1 MPQSV
6 DLPFTQG
13 MDFGMGVN
21 LVEGGIAGKA
31 VEVGPIT
38 APTGASGLTV
48 SYNMQLISTV
58 EDLYDSIG
66 VSVSAG
72 GRYGLFS
79 AHGKVQ
85 YAKEVKFNSQSTF
98 LLARCFVEKAFEQ
111 CEDATLKPEAGD
123 LLKRDKEGFQERFG
137 DGFVRGM
144 LKGGEFHV
152 VIALASISR
161 SQQEEV
167 AASLQAKYGGLF
179 TEVDVDVQMDDKT
192 KQEMSRT
199 ELNVTTFQRGGTG
212 PETSFTKDVEDVMA
226 RLKAFPAIVE
236 ANPVSYGVQV
246 ASYTT
251 LDLPEGPSPIAIE
264 AQSDRLSEYAQ
275 VQVRLQSLRNDVE
288 FMQLHR
294 DFYKEPPA
302 LDRLNAWQEAF
313 GSQLDKVTAQA
324 VSCSRDPVGGCPA
337 FSLQMPEDFA
347 RPERTPGIAGLWEM
361 VIFGQGESQW
371 TLTPLEDNKFQATEE
386 GLGNAKGT
394 AVLTGHK
401 VQLDWTATNPGDTTT
416 GRFLWELDESFSS
429 ADATVQFF
437 SVHTDLGILP
447 GRFTKIA

>member
-1 MPQSV
+1 
-6 DLPFTQG
+6 
-13 MDFGMGVN
+13 
-21 LVEGGIAGKA
+21 
-31 VEVGPIT
+31 
-38 APTGASGLTV
+38 
-48 SYNMQLISTV
+48 MQLISAV
-58 EDLYDSIG
+58 EDLYDAIG

-79 AHGKVQ
+79 AQGKVQ

-111 CEDATLKPEAGD
+111 CEDATLKREAAELLGRGD
-123 LLKRDKEGFQERFG
+123 NKGFQERFG

-144 LKGGEFHV
+144 LTGGEFHV
-152 VIALASISR
+152 VISLASISR

-179 TEVDVDVQMDDKT
+179 TEVDVDVKLDEKT
-192 KQEMSRT
+192 KQTMART
-199 ELNVTTFQRGGTG
+199 ELNVTTFQRGGSGT
-212 PETSFTKDVEDVMA
+212 ETSFTKDVEDVMA
-226 RLKAFPAIVE
+226 RLKSFPAIVE

-246 ASYTT
+246 ASYNT
-251 LDLPEGPSPIAIE
+251 LNLPEGPSPIAIA
-264 AQSDRLSEYAQ
+264 AQSDRLSEYARA
-275 VQVRLQSLRNDVE
+275 QVRLQSLSNDVE

-302 LDRLNAWQEAF
+302 LERLNAWQVAF
-313 GSQLDKVTAQA
+313 TGQLDKVTAQA
-324 VSCSRDPVGGCPA
+324 VACSRDPVGGCPA
-337 FSLQMPEDFA
+337 FALQMPDDFV

-361 VIFGQGESQW
+361 VIFDHGESQW

-394 AVLTGHK
+394 AVLTGHD

-416 GRFLWELDESFSS
+416 GRFRWKLDDSFSA
-429 ADATVQFF
+429 ADATVEFF

-447 GRFTKIA
+447 GRFTKIG